1 MKPVKRNNKRKH
13 PENDAVLKDNLNEF
27 SAVAQSANKVLT
39 QIVNKQKE
47 SNVNDKDWD
56 FCKHL
61 YNKIK
66 DIPEGYIKDDLQL
79 DMQQLVQ
86 SARKKTFYPSSTLQR
101 GLHQRNYAFN
111 DGNVHQSSFQQVFNN
126 TEVAN
131 VRQQSFQQG
140 FNNTEVANVRQQ
152 SFQRGLYGTDE
163 MQHNEMQSNSYY
175 QRSSSVNF
183 DNQQSRP
190 QSDYGNACQSQRTNV
205 TPEDPNSLHDSFQS
219 SSNQYT
225 NL

>member
-1 MKPVKRNNKRKH
+1 MLRSLVYFQVESDRESNSVDEEGEGTNDREVDDAGPEGEKSVSESVKPVKRNNKRKH

-131 VRQQSFQQG
+131 VRQ
-140 FNNTEVANVRQQ
+140 
-152 SFQRGLYGTDE
+152 
-163 MQHNEMQSNSYY
+163 
-175 QRSSSVNF
+175 
-183 DNQQSRP
+183 
-190 QSDYGNACQSQRTNV
+190 
-205 TPEDPNSLHDSFQS
+205 
-219 SSNQYT
+219 
-225 NL
+225 